1 MQVGLHGKEFSLKS
15 LPVIEQVLDLIH
27 EHDAEAWVSYSFAN
41 QLKKAGS
48 KQKFKIYEKGDSL
61 KQMKFVLSLGGD
73 GTLLETISH
82 VGNTEVPVLG
92 INLGRLGFLATIN
105 KDETSLALGK
115 LFEGAYT
122 IDRRSLLRLELKQ
135 DLFDGL
141 NFALNDLTV
150 LKKDTATMLIIHT
163 HIDGEYLNSY
173 WADGIIV
180 STPTGSTGYNLSCG
194 GPLVHPKSSNFII
207 TPVSPHN
214 LTARPIILPDSSEI
228 TLEVEGRSKNFL
240 ITLDSRVATGIS
252 GLKLLIKRENFTAN
266 LIQLE
271 GQHYFKTL
279 RSKLNWGLDIRN

>member
-15 LPVIEQVLDLIH
+15 LPVIERVLDLIH
-27 EHDAEAWVSYSFAN
+27 EHGAEACVSSSFAS

-48 KQKFKIYEKGDSL
+48 KQKFRIYDKGASL
-61 KQMKFVLSLGGD
+61 KEMKFVLSLGGD
-73 GTLLETISH
+73 GTLLETVSH
-82 VGNTEVPVLG
+82 VAKAEVPVLG

-105 KDETSLALGK
+105 KDETTMALDK

-122 IDRRSLLRLELKQ
+122 IDRRSLLRLELKN
-135 DLFDGL
+135 DLFEGL

-173 WADGIIV
+173 WADGLIV

-194 GPLVHPKSSNFII
+194 GPLIHPKSSNFII

-240 ITLDSRVATGIS
+240 ITLDSRVATGVA
-252 GLKLLIKRENFTAN
+252 GLKLLVKRENFTAN